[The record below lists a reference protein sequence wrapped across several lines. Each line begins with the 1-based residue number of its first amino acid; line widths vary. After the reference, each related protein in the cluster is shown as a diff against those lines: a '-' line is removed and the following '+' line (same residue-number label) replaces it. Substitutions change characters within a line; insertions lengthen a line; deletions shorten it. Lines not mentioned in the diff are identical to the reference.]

1 MQTVFYHVL
10 PQALP
15 GMLTGTIIG
24 MAQALGETAPLLMI
38 GMVAFIAD
46 VPSSVFDPAT
56 VLPVQIYLWADSPER
71 AYVERTSAAIMVLLV
86 FLAAMNAI
94 AVLLRKRFE
103 RRW

>member
-1 MQTVFYHVL
+1 VIPL
-10 PQALP
+10 ALP

-46 VPSSVFDPAT
+46 VPQGVFDPSTA
-56 VLPVQIYLWADSPER
+56 LPVQIYLWADSPER
-71 AYVERTSAAIMVLLV
+71 AYVERTSAAIMVLLG
-86 FLAAMNAI
+86 FLALMNLV